1 MRGNLSNL
9 VYILNFSLISTLVKE
24 IQVRNSFKRIIN
36 YIGCSVCP
44 IMSLVARKTLLKL
57 VISS

>member
-1 MRGNLSNL
+1 
-9 VYILNFSLISTLVKE
+9 VKE